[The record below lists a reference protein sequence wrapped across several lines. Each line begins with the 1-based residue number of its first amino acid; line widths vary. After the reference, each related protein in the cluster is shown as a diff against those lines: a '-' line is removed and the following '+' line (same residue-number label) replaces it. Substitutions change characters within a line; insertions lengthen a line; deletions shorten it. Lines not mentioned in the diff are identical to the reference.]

1 MKNTSQ
7 YRLFVISLFRYVQR
21 LTKYE
26 HQYEV
31 GKKCEHQ
38 HKDRTPM
45 ENSCNSSILK

>member
-7 YRLFVISLFRYVQR
+7 YRIFVISLFRYVQR

-31 GKKCEHQ
+31 GKKNVSTNIRIELLCKTAAIHQ
-38 HKDRTPM
+38 Y
-45 ENSCNSSILK
+45 